1 MKFKQT
7 LFQLLIA
14 VFAFSGLAKA
24 QGTQN
29 YPVSITPVIYPPYP
43 LSVKY
48 LNASASP
55 VLVLTITNKSL
66 NTPVLDVRLAVS
78 IECAAFTAQSK
89 AVVAGLSAINLS
101 GSGIPVRLTNT
112 DIAAAYAFDNLTGI
126 TRNQYENT
134 LPESKIVYGFVLY
147 DAVTGRQVSD
157 NVTYTVI
164 NSLNN
169 PPVTTLPEDAVT
181 VTEKGMQNVLFQWQP
196 RQLSAGG
203 AVQYNLELIELLD
216 NTQNPQSAFLT
227 NKPVYTDSTSLT
239 RYIYGADL
247 PPLIPGK
254 SYAWRVQAKSFD
266 YGGTQTESFRNQG
279 YSNIAS
285 FRYYA
290 ECKAPSLIQAEN
302 IDRES
307 ADINWIA
314 PAGYEN
320 YVFLYRPKGTDAW
333 QEVSL
338 TRNTESTYYLPG
350 LQAKTAYEVKVKS
363 LCDNNV
369 EATSIVKEFTTTDK
383 TAAKKVNAVCGQQPV
398 ARVKSAVLLEK
409 LQAKEVIMSGD
420 FSIVLSEVTGQ
431 SGYFSGKGVL
441 EMWLGKVFRVP
452 VSFERIKINKDYEVL
467 EGNVIPVLQ

>member
-1 MKFKQT
+1 MKLKLT
-7 LFQLLIA
+7 LYQLLMA
-14 VFAFSGLAKA
+14 AFAFSGLAKA

-55 VLVLTITNKSL
+55 ALVLTITNKSL

-78 IECAAFTAQSK
+78 IECAAFTAQSRP
-89 AVVAGLSAINLS
+89 VIAGLSAISLS
-101 GSGIPVRLTNT
+101 GSGVPVRLTNI

-126 TRNQYENT
+126 TRNQYENA

-169 PPVTTLPEDAVT
+169 PPVTTLPEDAST

-196 RQLSAGG
+196 RQLSAAG
-203 AVQYNLELIELLD
+203 AVQYTFELIELLD
-216 NTQNPQSAFLT
+216 KTQNPQSSFLT

-239 RYIYGADL
+239 RYVYGADL

-266 YGGTQTESFRNQG
+266 YGGTQTEIFRNQG
-279 YSNIAS
+279 YSNIAY
-285 FRYYA
+285 FNYYTA
-290 ECKAPSLIQAEN
+290 CKAPSLIQAEN
-302 IDRES
+302 IDKES

-320 YVFLYRPKGTDAW
+320 YLFLYRQKGGTTW
-333 QEVSL
+333 ENVSL
-338 TRNTESTYYLPG
+338 THNTESTYYLPG
-350 LQAKTAYEVKVKS
+350 LQANTTYEVQVKS
-363 LCDNNV
+363 LCDNNT
-369 EATSIVKEFTTTDK
+369 EAVSLVKEFATTDK
-383 TAAKKVNAVCGQQPV
+383 AAAKKVTASCGQQPV
-398 ARVKSAVLLEK
+398 AKVKSTALLEK
-409 LQAKEVIMSGD
+409 LQAKEVITSGD
-420 FSIVLSEVTGQ
+420 YSIVISEVTGQ

-441 EMWLGKVFRVP
+441 EMWIGKVFRIP

-467 EGNVIPVLQ
+467 EGNIIPVQQ